1 MNNAKV
7 NDMTKEQYTR
17 LIEAVIKSPRND
29 LQKINMLK
37 QSFEFYVEENSDN
50 TVIFPQTI
58 GNLTY
63 HSKEDLFEWVTT
75 QQELNKKFIEL
86 NMN

>member
-17 LIEAVIKSPRND
+17 LIETVIKSPRND

-37 QSFEFYVEENSDN
+37 QGFELYVAEN
-50 TVIFPQTI
+50 VFI
-58 GNLTY
+58 
-63 HSKEDLFEWVTT
+63 KEDTSANPAFGVHTPKLPT
-75 QQELNKKFIEL
+75 K
-86 NMN
+86 MGYSG